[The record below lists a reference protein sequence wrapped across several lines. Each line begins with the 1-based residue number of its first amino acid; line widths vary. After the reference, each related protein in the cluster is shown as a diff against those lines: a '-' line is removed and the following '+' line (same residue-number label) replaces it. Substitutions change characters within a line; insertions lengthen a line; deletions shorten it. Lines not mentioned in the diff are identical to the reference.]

1 MDLKSLTVKG
11 KKIFNRF
18 LISYDLSKAKDV
30 FSKMIKEGKLT
41 GVMRKKRSK

>member
-1 MDLKSLTVKG
+1 MDLKSLTQKG
-11 KKIFNRF
+11 RKVFKKF

-41 GVMRKKRSK
+41 GVMRKKRHK